1 MASEAVGMDVGP
13 TDVVFYTS
21 LELILVSRSGLD
33 SRWLKS
39 MGRDVLVALMLWI
52 MLSLDLLK
60 DILQVPRGRNLSAV
74 HCLKDSCHLFP
85 EVWISC
91 NFLQKVRRQPTPQQ
105 YVEV

>member
-39 MGRDVLVALMLWI
+39 MGRDVLVALMLCGSCFLWTF
-52 MLSLDLLK
+52 SRTFFK
-60 DILQVPRGRNLSAV
+60 
-74 HCLKDSCHLFP
+74 CLGA
-85 EVWISC
+85 EV
-91 NFLQKVRRQPTPQQ
+91 
-105 YVEV
+105 